1 MAYNHETSDGER
13 IFSPLY
19 ADVWD
24 TTLKHLNGS
33 AVKVYI
39 ALLMH
44 TTQQDRTWFMSI
56 DEIAEDA
63 GISRSAASDGK
74 NKLVEVGLIQ
84 QRWRYRDEAGNYH
97 LAIKRPP
104 PRLQGKNVYT
114 VKVKPVSVDAENQQE
129 DANRVR
135 NSTPIESEN
144 RHLVDAEIQHQT
156 ITPTTQPPREPL
168 SPLTPQ
174 GGNDN
179 QPGNEIDIFDA
190 TVVDDQPTPK
200 KTETRGHRLP
210 DNWMP
215 TQESIGKMY
224 EEFPELTEEA
234 LVREHRKFSDY
245 WPAKAGRAGVKKD
258 WDATWRNWIRTAME
272 RNQPRKPQAQRQQ
285 QGSRFAGMSMAE
297 ISALAKEQ
305 ASA

>member
-1 MAYNHETSDGER
+1 MSYNHETSDGER

-24 TTLKHLNGS
+24 TTLKHLKGS

-135 NSTPIESEN
+135 NSTSIESEN
-144 RHLVDAEIQHQT
+144 QHLVESEIQHQT
-156 ITPTTQPPREPL
+156 ITPTPEPPTEPL
-168 SPLTPQ
+168 PPLIPQ
-174 GGNDN
+174 GGDDH
-179 QPGNEIDIFDA
+179 PSADRFDEFWE
-190 TVVDDQPTPK
+190 VVPK
-200 KTETRGHRLP
+200 KVGKQAAKRAWMKAIKKADPSVIIAGMKRYRDDPNRSDAFTKNPQGWLNDGRWEDDPLP
-210 DNWMP
+210 SRNAPSTNTAEAWLGITHQPQSFGSVLDGEVID
-215 TQESIGKMY
+215 QR
-224 EEFPELTEEA
+224 ELT
-234 LVREHRKFSDY
+234 S
-245 WPAKAGRAGVKKD
+245 
-258 WDATWRNWIRTAME
+258 
-272 RNQPRKPQAQRQQ
+272 
-285 QGSRFAGMSMAE
+285 
-297 ISALAKEQ
+297 
-305 ASA
+305 